1 MKKALLFITS
11 TIILVLSCERDVHNI
26 ILPDYVQKLV
36 IHSFISSYDSVSLV
50 TVNSNK
56 KIYGDLSE
64 TETPGVVSVTVSNG
78 DKEVSLR
85 RVLAGYIFTH
95 KEMPIEE
102 GKTYRLT
109 VAADNGLKAEAT
121 CTVPIKRNLHLETDT
136 LHQYEEIPDLGRYS
150 IIRINVYLTDYPG
163 EANYFRFATKYKMY
177 DSNYPQL
184 ADLEPTGEQ
193 SEFISD
199 KGRDGERIFFNTTRV
214 SDPSEHDS
222 AFLIIYALNTDKEYY
237 TYHKSLE
244 NYSGGENPFREVS
257 PLYSNIEGG
266 LGIFA
271 SYVVDSLVLRL
282 K

>member
-1 MKKALLFITS
+1 LLFITS

-36 IHSFISSYDSVSLV
+36 IHSFISSYDSASLV
-50 TVNSNK
+50 TVNSNQ

>member
-1 MKKALLFITS
+1 LLFITS

-50 TVNSNK
+50 TVNSNQ

>member
-1 MKKALLFITS
+1 M
-11 TIILVLSCERDVHNI
+11 
-26 ILPDYVQKLV
+26 
-36 IHSFISSYDSVSLV
+36 
-50 TVNSNK
+50 
-56 KIYGDLSE
+56 
-64 TETPGVVSVTVSNG
+64 
-78 DKEVSLR
+78 
-85 RVLAGYIFTH
+85 
-95 KEMPIEE
+95 
-102 GKTYRLT
+102 
-109 VAADNGLKAEAT
+109 
-121 CTVPIKRNLHLETDT
+121 
-136 LHQYEEIPDLGRYS
+136 
-150 IIRINVYLTDYPG
+150 INVYLTDYPG

-257 PLYSNIEGG
+257 PLFSNIEGG

>member
-50 TVNSNK
+50 TVNSNQ

-136 LHQYEEIPDLGRYS
+136 LHQY
-150 IIRINVYLTDYPG
+150 
-163 EANYFRFATKYKMY
+163 
-177 DSNYPQL
+177 
-184 ADLEPTGEQ
+184 
-193 SEFISD
+193 D
-199 KGRDGERIFFNTTRV
+199 KCV
-214 SDPSEHDS
+214 SD
-222 AFLIIYALNTDKEYY
+222 
-237 TYHKSLE
+237 
-244 NYSGGENPFREVS
+244 
-257 PLYSNIEGG
+257 
-266 LGIFA
+266 
-271 SYVVDSLVLRL
+271 
-282 K
+282 

>member
-36 IHSFISSYDSVSLV
+36 IHSFISSYDSASLV
-50 TVNSNK
+50 TVNSNQ